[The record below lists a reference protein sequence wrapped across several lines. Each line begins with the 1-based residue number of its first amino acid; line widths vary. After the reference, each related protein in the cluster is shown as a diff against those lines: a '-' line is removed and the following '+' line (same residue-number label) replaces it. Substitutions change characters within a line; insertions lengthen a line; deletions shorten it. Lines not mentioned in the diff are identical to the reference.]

1 MVAILE
7 IKNKQQKKIYTYF
20 NLTASNL
27 RTNFLILGVASF
39 PASQLLKQVCFSV
52 ACYQTKIRHKTFL
65 FLLFIF

>member
-27 RTNFLILGVASF
+27 RTNFLNLGVASF
-39 PASQLLKQVCFSV
+39 PAPQLLKTS
-52 ACYQTKIRHKTFL
+52 L
-65 FLLFIF
+65 F